1 MLFFCSYFCNL
12 VHGFPEMSTQAQPE
26 ADGNCRIMQSI
37 DRVDQPKM
45 NQKTFNKL
53 EEKNSI

>member
-1 MLFFCSYFCNL
+1 M
-12 VHGFPEMSTQAQPE
+12 HGFPEMSTQAQPE